1 MNAIQEE
8 LALFEP
14 PSFERLLDKTQASAL
29 SIELSNRLR
38 SSWHVKYCAPGNQRR
53 LVIPAIFGA
62 APASIKKALIE
73 WAMLPRAR
81 RTRAAQKRKRDL
93 ERMIWEYY
101 RRECP
106 APRKQR
112 REDPA
117 RLSRDTR
124 GCRYDLREVCQTINQ
139 RYFQNAIVT
148 IIRWGSYASLT
159 SYQSRKI
166 DLQGKPFFCI
176 TIAGVYD
183 HPDVPRCAIE
193 AIVYHE
199 MLHIAIPPRSGN
211 GRTIIHG
218 PEFRRAERA
227 FPHYR
232 QWRDWEAEALRRI
245 HRAMKR
251 RARTKGTRP

>member
-1 MNAIQEE
+1 MNIIQEE

-14 PSFERLLDKTQASAL
+14 PSFECLLDKTHSSVL

-38 SSWHVKYCAPGNQRR
+38 SSWHVKYYSPGNRR
-53 LVIPAIFGA
+53 MLVIPAVFGA
-62 APASIKKALIE
+62 APARIKKALIE
-73 WAMLPRAR
+73 WAMLPRTR
-81 RTRAAQKRKRDL
+81 RTPAARKRKRDL

-101 RRECP
+101 RRACP

-112 REDPA
+112 REDPV

-139 RYFQNAIVT
+139 RYFQDAIATV
-148 IIRWGSYASLT
+148 IRWGSYASLT
-159 SYQSRKI
+159 SYQSRKV
-166 DLQGKPFFCI
+166 DLQGKPFHCV

-183 HPDVPRCAIE
+183 HPDVPRFAIE

-199 MLHIAIPPRSGN
+199 MLHIAIPPRSEN

-232 QWRDWEAEALRRI
+232 QWRDWEADSLRRI
-245 HRAMKR
+245 HRSMKR
-251 RARTKGTRP
+251 RSGAKGKRT